1 MILLC
6 SLAYNLLHA
15 VVLLFHAGE
24 KLVLGVCANEVVT
37 IVAYL
42 VVVVAIDVVHE
53 EAEYLLVGDV
63 DTRECKPINLA
74 LSH

>member
-24 KLVLGVCANEVVT
+24 KLVLSMCAYEVVA

-42 VVVVAIDVVHE
+42 IIVVAVDVVHQ
-53 EAEYLLVGDV
+53 EAENLLVGDV
-63 DTRECKPINLA
+63 DT
-74 LSH
+74 